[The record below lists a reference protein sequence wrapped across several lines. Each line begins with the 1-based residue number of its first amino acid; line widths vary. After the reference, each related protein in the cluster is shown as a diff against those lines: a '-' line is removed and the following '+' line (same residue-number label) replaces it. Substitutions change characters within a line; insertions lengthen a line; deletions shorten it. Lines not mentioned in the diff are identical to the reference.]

1 MNTYLTSNRTL
12 GQFPL
17 SIATSL
23 AIEAAFGIYPDRPE
37 TKEPILKYNTLWI
50 NIRTLFRNT
59 LGAMEKGDAGRVQP
73 PMLAITLSE
82 EMTFIR
88 DIIKER
94 TNNSVNVVFY
104 YSNYSNIETH
114 FKHSVIGM
122 DNTDKQKEYTL
133 LHNQTIEI
141 LFENNKK
148 EHIHDIRLFKLF
160 LTEHSISNSD
170 VAIITH
176 YAIDLLSAHIFKK
189 LTLLESHTG
198 HFKDK
203 VLWYTKFN
211 GDTKEL
217 NQIPFNKCFITVFGD
232 DVTFRPFALKTRVNI
247 LELAKKYNW
256 TAITTIDKLRYCIGQ
271 LKNPYEKEILLSML

>member
-50 NIRTLFRNT
+50 NIRTLFRNI

-88 DIIKER
+88 DIIKEG

-114 FKHSVIGM
+114 FKHSVIRM
-122 DNTDKQKEYTL
+122 DNTDKQKEYDVRGAKFLIRQRRDAFAQQDIIEMSLADESPIFPTL
-133 LHNQTIEI
+133 AYTPI
-141 LFENNKK
+141 NNTEAKLLNY
-148 EHIHDIRLFKLF
+148 RLRSDFASKLYRAV
-160 LTEHSISNSD
+160 D
-170 VAIITH
+170 
-176 YAIDLLSAHIFKK
+176 
-189 LTLLESHTG
+189 
-198 HFKDK
+198 
-203 VLWYTKFN
+203 
-211 GDTKEL
+211 
-217 NQIPFNKCFITVFGD
+217 
-232 DVTFRPFALKTRVNI
+232 
-247 LELAKKYNW
+247 
-256 TAITTIDKLRYCIGQ
+256 
-271 LKNPYEKEILLSML
+271 